1 MRSLRLWL
9 LAVALVGAACAPQAE
24 PVTTTTVVVPPA
36 TTAPPAS
43 TTTEAAPITTE
54 PPAPTPTLA
63 PLQGLRLK
71 QVAGGLPF
79 PTLVTAPPNDPRLF
93 VATKDGR
100 IWVIAD
106 GVLRDTPFLDIT
118 GLVRNQSE
126 QGLLGVAFHP
136 DYAANGRFFVHY
148 SAAGSGRT
156 QLASYRVDADDPHRA
171 DPGSAELLL
180 EVSQPAPNHNGG
192 MLLFGPDG
200 YLYLGLGDGG
210 GANDAFGQGQR
221 ADTLL
226 GTILRL
232 DVDVATGYAIPADNP
247 FAAGGGAPEVW
258 AYGLRNPWR
267 FWFDAGLLYIGDVG
281 QNAYEE
287 VDVAPAGAGGL
298 NYGWPITEGL
308 HCFRPRSGCDT
319 TGLTLPAVEVSHG
332 DAGTCS
338 ITGGVVYRGEAIP
351 EISGNYFYSDWC
363 GGYLR
368 SFRYQDGQVL
378 DSRDWTD
385 QVGVPGRVASFG
397 TDAAGEVYLTT
408 GGGEVYR
415 LEPVR

>member
-1 MRSLRLWL
+1 MAL
-9 LAVALVGAACAPQAE
+9 LGVGCASEAE
-24 PVTTTTVVVPPA
+24 PVTTTTPASPA
-36 TTAPPAS
+36 TFAPPAP
-43 TTTEAAPITTE
+43 TTTATALTTTE
-54 PPAPTPTLA
+54 PPAPTITLA
-63 PLQGLRLK
+63 PLQGLRLEL
-71 QVAGGLPF
+71 VADGLPF

-106 GVLRDTPFLDIT
+106 GVRRDAPFLDIR
-118 GLVRNQSE
+118 GLVRNQGE

-136 DYAANGRFFVHY
+136 DYSANGRFFVHY

-156 QLASYRVDADDPHRA
+156 RLASYRVSADDPHLA

-192 MLLFGPDG
+192 MLIFGPDG

-210 GANDAFGQGQR
+210 GANDAFGHGQR

-232 DVDVATGYAIPADNP
+232 DVDVAAGYAIPADNP

-267 FWFDAGLLYIGDVG
+267 FWFDEGLLYIGDVG
-281 QNAYEE
+281 QDAYEE
-287 VDVAPAGAGGL
+287 VDVAPAVTGGL

-319 TGLTLPAVEVSHG
+319 SGLTLPAVEVSHG

-351 EISGNYFYSDWC
+351 EISGHYFYSDWC

-368 SFRYQDGQVL
+368 SFRYQDGRAVDAQ
-378 DSRDWTD
+378 DWTD